1 MTDITQLIERLRS
14 IAKGNHSCGHGYD
27 SHEHDTFTSS
37 ADALESQAVKI
48 EGLRETLETIGDQ
61 PLFEELTE
69 EEQDDACFSDGYD
82 ELIRTARA
90 KLKGTGS

>member
-37 ADALESQAVKI
+37 ANALEAQEAKI
-48 EGLRETLETIGDQ
+48 ASLRAELAGYHQRKDAARSEVRRLMDQ
-61 PLFEELTE
+61 H
-69 EEQDDACFSDGYD
+69 
-82 ELIRTARA
+82 
-90 KLKGTGS
+90 LKGETA